1 MWWLLFFLRC
11 NSATS
16 FFLSRKPSSFHRVT
30 PFQRRAIERIE
41 FTIHTDGRVEEK
53 VTGVKGSDCIKL
65 TEAINNELGVVITEK
80 PTEEMFEIELTNDL
94 TVTETEGESSVKPP
108 NDPSW

>member
-1 MWWLLFFLRC
+1 M
-11 NSATS
+11 
-16 FFLSRKPSSFHRVT
+16 
-30 PFQRRAIERIE
+30 
-41 FTIHTDGRVEEK
+41 
-53 VTGVKGSDCIKL
+53 KGSDCIKL